1 MTAKHSLVD
10 FIKVHIIEN
19 KQQLRKQMTFLYNSL
34 NFIGSETFDF
44 N

>member
-1 MTAKHSLVD
+1 MTAKYSLVD

-19 KQQLRKQMTFLYNSL
+19 NQQLRKKMYNSL